1 MRKKRRVKSTKAKL
15 EAFKKR
21 REMDL
26 ERFEE
31 DVNKD
36 ALCKKKHSFWITKA
50 SNGRGNND

>member
-26 ERFEE
+26 ERFGE

-36 ALCKKKHSFWITKA
+36 DLCTKTFFLDYESFQRK
-50 SNGRGNND
+50 REQ